1 MRVLIT
7 GATGFIGLPLTL
19 RLVEQGHK
27 ILALSRKPF
36 KLERS
41 ISWLNSDLSLPL
53 TYQEEIRSFK
63 PEVLIHLAWQ
73 DIPDFSFEK
82 SKNNLNNS
90 LNFLSFIIGLGSC
103 KEIIV
108 SGSCFELNKLHG
120 ECLESEAG
128 KPRDNFTWAKHSLRM
143 WLEIECKKENIQFG
157 WMRIFYVY
165 GPRQRTQSLV
175 PSILTNLQ
183 NGKLPYISTPKN
195 CNDFVFIEDVID
207 AFSNATLSQYPSG
220 IYNLGSGVSTSIL
233 EVCRIAEK
241 IVTGKDILS
250 QRLNEDL
257 VDTSKSID
265 FWANYQRAEKHLN
278 WQPATGIEEG
288 IKKTWLWLRNQ

>member
-36 KLERS
+36 KLNKS
-41 ISWLNSDLSLPL
+41 VSWLNSDLSLPL
-53 TYQEEIRSFK
+53 TYQEEINSFK

-73 DIPDFSFEK
+73 DIPNFSFEK

-103 KEIIV
+103 KKIIV

-143 WLEIECKKENIQFG
+143 WLEIECKKESIHLG

-183 NGKLPYISTPKN
+183 NGKLPHISTPKN

>member
-36 KLERS
+36 KLNKS

-53 TYQEEIRSFK
+53 TYQEEINSFK

-103 KEIIV
+103 KKIIV
-108 SGSCFELNKLHG
+108 SGSCFELNELHG

-143 WLEIECKKENIQFG
+143 WLEIECKKESIHLG

-183 NGKLPYISTPKN
+183 NGKLPHISTPKN

>member
-36 KLERS
+36 KLNKS
-41 ISWLNSDLSLPL
+41 ISWLNSDLSSPL

-103 KEIIV
+103 KKIIV
-108 SGSCFELNKLHG
+108 SGSCFELDKLYG

-143 WLEIECKKENIQFG
+143 WLEIECKKENIQLG

-175 PSILTNLQ
+175 PSILTNLK
-183 NGKLPYISTPKN
+183 NGKLPHISSPKN
-195 CNDFVFIEDVID
+195 SNDFVFIEDVID

-250 QRLNEDL
+250 QRINEEV

>member
-19 RLVEQGHK
+19 RLVDQGHK

-41 ISWLNSDLSLPL
+41 ISWLNSDLSSHL

-103 KEIIV
+103 KKIIV

-143 WLEIECKKENIQFG
+143 WLEIECKKENIQLG

-175 PSILTNLQ
+175 PSILTNLK
-183 NGKLPYISTPKN
+183 NGKLPHISSPKN
-195 CNDFVFIEDVID
+195 SNDFVFIEDVID
-207 AFSNATLSQYPSG
+207 AFSNATLSQFPSG
-220 IYNLGSGVSTSIL
+220 IYNLGSGISTSIL
-233 EVCRIAEK
+233 EICRIAEK
-241 IVTGKDILS
+241 IVTGKDLLS
-250 QRLNEDL
+250 QKLKGDE
-257 VDTSKSID
+257 VDTSLTVD
-265 FWANYQRAEKHLN
+265 FWANSTRAKKYLN
-278 WQPATGIEEG
+278 WQSSTNIEEG
-288 IKKTWLWLRNQ
+288 IKKTWLWLKNQ

>member
-36 KLERS
+36 KLEKP
-41 ISWLNSDLSLPL
+41 ISWLNADLSSPL
-53 TYQEEIRSFK
+53 TYQEEIRLFK

-90 LNFLSFIIGLGSC
+90 LNFLSFIINLGSC
-103 KEIIV
+103 KKIIV
-108 SGSCFELNKLHG
+108 SGSCFELDKLYG

-143 WLEIECKKENIQFG
+143 WLEIECKKENIQLG

-175 PSILTNLQ
+175 PSILTNLK
-183 NGKLPYISTPKN
+183 NGKLPHISSPKN
-195 CNDFVFIEDVID
+195 SNDFVFIEDVIE
-207 AFSNATLSQYPSG
+207 AFSKAALMHYPSG
-220 IYNLGSGVSTSIL
+220 IYNLGSGTATSIL
-233 EVCRIAEK
+233 DVCSVAER
-241 IVTGKDILS
+241 IVTGTDILS
-250 QRLNEDL
+250 RQLKKEI
-257 VDTSKSID
+257 VDTSTNID
-265 FWANYQRAEKHLN
+265 FWASCTRAKEYLN
-278 WQPATGIEEG
+278 WKSSTTIEEG

>member
-41 ISWLNSDLSLPL
+41 ISWLNSDLSSSL
-53 TYQEEIRSFK
+53 TYEEEIRLFK
-63 PEVLIHLAWQ
+63 PEVIIHLAWQ

-90 LNFLSFIIGLGSC
+90 LNFLSFVIGLGSC
-103 KEIIV
+103 KKIIV
-108 SGSCFELNKLHG
+108 SGSCFELDKLYG
-120 ECLESEAG
+120 ECLESEIG

-143 WLEIECKKENIQFG
+143 WLDIECKKENIQLG

-165 GPRQRTQSLV
+165 GPRQRNQSLV
-175 PSILTNLQ
+175 PSILTNLK
-183 NGKLPYISTPKN
+183 NGKLPHIISPKN
-195 CNDFVFIEDVID
+195 SNDFVFIEDVID
-207 AFSNATLSQYPSG
+207 AFSNAILSPFPSG
-220 IYNLGSGVSTSIL
+220 IYNLGSGTSTSIL
-233 EVCRIAEK
+233 EICCIAEK
-241 IVTGKDILS
+241 IVTGKDLLS
-250 QRLNEDL
+250 QKLKEDE
-257 VDTSKSID
+257 VETSLAVD
-265 FWANYQRAEKHLN
+265 FWANSTRAKKYLN
-278 WQPATGIEEG
+278 WQSSTNIEVG
-288 IKKTWLWLRNQ
+288 VKKTWSWLKNQ

>member
-36 KLERS
+36 KLNKS
-41 ISWLNSDLSLPL
+41 VSWLNSDLSLPL
-53 TYQEEIRSFK
+53 TYQEEINSFK

-103 KEIIV
+103 KKIIV

-143 WLEIECKKENIQFG
+143 WLEIECKKESIHLG

-183 NGKLPYISTPKN
+183 NGKLPHISTPKN
-195 CNDFVFIEDVID
+195 CNDFVFIEDVVD

>member
-36 KLERS
+36 KLNRS
-41 ISWLNSDLSLPL
+41 VSWLNSDLSSPL
-53 TYQEEIRSFK
+53 TYEEEIRSFK

-90 LNFLSFIIGLGSC
+90 LNFLSFIINLGSC
-103 KEIIV
+103 KKIIV
-108 SGSCFELNKLHG
+108 SGSCFELNKLYG

-143 WLEIECKKENIQFG
+143 WLEIACKKECIHLG

-165 GPRQRTQSLV
+165 GPRQRTQSLI
-175 PSILTNLQ
+175 PSILTNLKD
-183 NGKLPYISTPKN
+183 GRLPHIATPKN

-207 AFSNATLSQYPSG
+207 AFSNATLCHYPSG
-220 IYNLGSGVSTSIL
+220 IYNLGTGVSTSIL
-233 EVCRIAEK
+233 KVCRIAEK

-250 QRLNEDL
+250 QRLNEEI

-265 FWANYQRAEKHLN
+265 FWANYHKAEKHLD
-278 WQPATGIEEG
+278 WQPTTNIEEG

>member
-36 KLERS
+36 KLNKS
-41 ISWLNSDLSLPL
+41 VSWLNSDLSLPL
-53 TYQEEIRSFK
+53 TYQEEINSFK

-103 KEIIV
+103 KKIIV

-128 KPRDNFTWAKHSLRM
+128 KPRDSFTWAKHSLRM
-143 WLEIECKKENIQFG
+143 WLEIECKKESIHLG

-183 NGKLPYISTPKN
+183 NGKLPHISTPKN

-278 WQPATGIEEG
+278 WQPTTGIEEG

>member
-1 MRVLIT
+1 MLPEWKL
-7 GATGFIGLPLTL
+7 FI
-19 RLVEQGHK
+19 K
-27 ILALSRKPF
+27 
-36 KLERS
+36 
-41 ISWLNSDLSLPL
+41 
-53 TYQEEIRSFK
+53 
-63 PEVLIHLAWQ
+63 
-73 DIPDFSFEK
+73 
-82 SKNNLNNS
+82 
-90 LNFLSFIIGLGSC
+90 
-103 KEIIV
+103 
-108 SGSCFELNKLHG
+108 
-120 ECLESEAG
+120 
-128 KPRDNFTWAKHSLRM
+128 
-143 WLEIECKKENIQFG
+143 EIECKKESIHLG

-250 QRLNEDL
+250 QRLNEEV
-257 VDTSKSID
+257 VDKSKSID
-265 FWANYQRAEKHLN
+265 FWANYHRAEKHLN
-278 WQPATGIEEG
+278 WQPATNIEEG
-288 IKKTWLWLRNQ
+288 IKKTWLWLKNQ

>member
-36 KLERS
+36 KLNKS
-41 ISWLNSDLSLPL
+41 VSWLNSDLSLPL
-53 TYQEEIRSFK
+53 TYQEEINSFK

-103 KEIIV
+103 KKIIV

-143 WLEIECKKENIQFG
+143 WLEIECKKESIHLG

-165 GPRQRTQSLV
+165 GPRQRIQSLV

-183 NGKLPYISTPKN
+183 NGKLPHISTPKN

>member
-36 KLERS
+36 KLNKS

-53 TYQEEIRSFK
+53 TYQEEINSFK

-73 DIPDFSFEK
+73 DIPNFSFEK

-103 KEIIV
+103 KKIIV

-143 WLEIECKKENIQFG
+143 WLEIECKKESIHLG